1 MNMKKK
7 NSIKRAQS
15 QAGLSFA
22 ERKNFRPMAKILT
35 LLVLLMTAVSGAWAQ
50 EGTLLTTIENTGDNV
65 NFISGS
71 QTFDNIATVTFSDVV
86 LNVGDNWGWYSME
99 ERTLTVTAA
108 EGYTI
113 TRVKFY
119 NNSGSAFD
127 EEAPF
132 EAILAFDGDPFTG
145 DPFTKVN
152 GTSIGAAGV
161 NKIEVYG
168 YADTPE
174 PAAEPVTVYFT
185 DAKGWGDVKVYYWP
199 NGTEWPGNA
208 MTYVEDN
215 EYNQKVYK
223 AQVPAN
229 VEGII
234 FNGNGKQTV
243 NITENIANNAWWYSD
258 AEGGDGKFT
267 VGYVGKYLA
276 VEPTQNPNEWAFAM
290 PAYDMELEMEYY
302 PLATLATL
310 PAAAEG
316 LNDATT
322 ADLLTPGTSTE
333 GTLYYAL
340 GNSEAPTGQWSTD
353 IPTTEGLEAGQYYV
367 WYKVVGDAEHSD
379 SQPQSIAVTVAAL
392 PAYAVTIDDA
402 GVDVSNWQATPA
414 EQRAGQ
420 TVTLSYG
427 GKKKIRSITI
437 EKAAEAKPAATVTT
451 APTAKTGVKAGQNE
465 AIVNAGTTEGGTMMY
480 MVNATQPAS
489 TDGFS
494 ATVPTA
500 EGLTAGT
507 YYVWYYVK
515 ADDSHTDSE
524 ISATGIEVTIDAAE
538 TTVTWTTAQMND
550 EFMVYD
556 SFVNN
561 NSHYGITVTAS
572 GSGSWEANNIMVDGP
587 MTFTF
592 TSTVGNIKSIVITAE
607 SINDMDEAPTGW
619 TINGPWDTPR
629 TLSWNGTAS
638 TTVDLPLSVN
648 QNFSEISTIV
658 FTLE

>member
-1 MNMKKK
+1 MKKK

-35 LLVLLMTAVSGAWAQ
+35 LLVLLMTAVTGAWAQ

-152 GTSIGAAGV
+152 GTSIGATGV

-168 YADTPE
+168 YADTP
-174 PAAEPVTVYFT
+174 AAESSVTVYFT

-229 VEGII
+229 VEGIV

-276 VEPTQNPNEWAFAM
+276 VEPTQNPNEWAFEM
-290 PAYDMELEMEYY
+290 PAYDVELEMEYY

-340 GNSEAPTGQWSTD
+340 GTSEAPTGQWSTD
-353 IPTTEGLEAGQYYV
+353 IPTTQGLEAGQYYV

-379 SQPQSIAVTVAAL
+379 SQPQSIAVTVAAV
-392 PAYAVTIDDA
+392 PTYAVTIDDA
-402 GVDVSNWQATPA
+402 SVDASNWQATPA
-414 EQRAGQ
+414 EQQAGQ
-420 TVTLSYG
+420 TVTLSYS
-427 GKKKIRSITI
+427 GKKKVKSITI
-437 EKAAEAKPAATVTT
+437 EA
-451 APTAKTGVKAGQNE
+451 APTAPAVTLAPTENKNEWEFTMPDYAVVAKIEYDIELALNEVDDNSAKLDEWNGYLANITLTRTLKTG
-465 AIVNAGTTEGGTMMY
+465 
-480 MVNATQPAS
+480 
-489 TDGFS
+489 
-494 ATVPTA
+494 
-500 EGLTAGT
+500 
-507 YYVWYYVK
+507 
-515 ADDSHTDSE
+515 
-524 ISATGIEVTIDAAE
+524 
-538 TTVTWTTAQMND
+538 
-550 EFMVYD
+550 
-556 SFVNN
+556 
-561 NSHYGITVTAS
+561 
-572 GSGSWEANNIMVDGP
+572 
-587 MTFTF
+587 
-592 TSTVGNIKSIVITAE
+592 
-607 SINDMDEAPTGW
+607 
-619 TINGPWDTPR
+619 
-629 TLSWNGTAS
+629 SWNTLAVPFNVCS
-638 TTVDLPLSVN
+638 TMLNSLKTR
-648 QNFSEISTIV
+648 
-658 FTLE
+658 